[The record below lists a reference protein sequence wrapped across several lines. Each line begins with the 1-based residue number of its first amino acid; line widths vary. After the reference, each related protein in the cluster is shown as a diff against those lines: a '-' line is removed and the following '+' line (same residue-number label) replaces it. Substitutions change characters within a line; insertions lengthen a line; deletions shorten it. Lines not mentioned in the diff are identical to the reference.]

1 MTQEVAASVRKD
13 ARRVRYEALREERPG
28 LFSGS
33 GPVSLDLDRDEPGTG
48 VVHADPWIM
57 LVIDPVVMPDGR
69 PGRYGR
75 LMTTIDSEGVA
86 VLPITQDGRVLLL
99 NHWRHATQSWHLEI
113 PRGFGEIGVP
123 AERQASAEL
132 MEEMQVEGTM
142 VAMGHLHPDTGML
155 SARVALFVALLPRD
169 VVPVHDEGLGTVVEM
184 TVAEFEHAIVRGGIT
199 DPFALAAW
207 LRHSISRRAADA
219 HLTDVLLDP

>member
-1 MTQEVAASVRKD
+1 MTQEARSAVRRD
-13 ARRVRYEALREERPG
+13 ARRVRYEALLDERPG
-28 LFSGS
+28 LFSGT
-33 GPVSLDLDRDEPGTG
+33 GPVRLDVDRDEPGIG

-69 PGRYGR
+69 PGRYAR
-75 LMTTIDSEGVA
+75 LMTTIDSDGVA

-113 PRGFGEIGVP
+113 PRGFGEIGVS
-123 AERQASAEL
+123 AEQQASIEL

-142 VAMGHLHPDTGML
+142 VAMGHLHPDTGRL
-155 SARVALFVALLPRD
+155 SGRVALFVALLPRD

-184 TVAEFEHAIVRGGIT
+184 TVAQFEDAIVDGGIT

-207 LRHSISRRAADA
+207 LRHSILRAGQA
-219 HLTDVLLDP
+219 T